1 MSSADKNISLVSEV
15 VKLTDRQEIPI
26 VRNNDNLEAV
36 IEAFAGA
43 VHSRLVY
50 VIDEKEKLCGVISLG
65 GLTRH
70 LLFFHEGGGIDNLHL
85 TSMALAENA
94 GDFVDGPP
102 FTVHMAENVDEVM
115 EKMMTHKIKE
125 VPVVDDQDKIV
136 ADITMVDLLKYCKHY
151 FLNNDR

>member
-1 MSSADKNISLVSEV
+1 MNQANNIPLVSDV
-15 VKLTDRQEIPI
+15 VKLYNREETPV
-26 VRNNDNLEAV
+26 VRHDDGIEAV
-36 IEAFAGA
+36 IETFARA
-43 VHSRLVY
+43 SHSRLVY

-65 GLTRH
+65 GLARH

-94 GDFVDGPP
+94 EDFVDGPP

-136 ADITMVDLLKYCKHY
+136 ADITMVDLLTYCKHY